1 MPPLW
6 STFRRRVCVPTVTVW
21 VPRWS
26 YDWCPVRVYS
36 LSPSVIGACRL
47 AWQVSVLVS
56 ARDAIC
62 SGDRDFLVAKDGLG
76 V

>member
-1 MPPLW
+1 MVDLPPPCMCAN
-6 STFRRRVCVPTVTVW
+6 SRRVGATVVPF
-21 VPRWS
+21 S
-26 YDWCPVRVYS
+26 DWCPVRVYA
-36 LSPSVIGACRL
+36 LSPSMIGACRL